1 MNYQQFEKT
10 LPEYE
15 KDLKE
20 AKKKFDKLSK
30 QYKKCRSAYQAEV
43 MYDDL
48 TILNEDIAELQ
59 MIVKELRQQ
68 KKLAEIESYWLFWQC
83 FPYVLQRFGV
93 ELEDNAENWYLQLLS
108 EMFWSY
114 GTCLYSRDER
124 I

>member
-30 QYKKCRSAYQAEV
+30 QYKKCRSAYQAEM

-48 TILNEDIAELQ
+48 TILNEDISELQ
-59 MIVKELRQQ
+59 MMYHYRMDCT
-68 KKLAEIESYWLFWQC
+68 W
-83 FPYVLQRFGV
+83 
-93 ELEDNAENWYLQLLS
+93 
-108 EMFWSY
+108 
-114 GTCLYSRDER
+114 
-124 I
+124 